1 MLYIVATP
9 IGNLKDITLRAIE
22 TLTSVDVIFAED
34 TRVVGKLLA
43 CNNISKP
50 TFRYDEHSH
59 TRAIKEVFA
68 FLGQG
73 KSVAFVSDAGT
84 PGISDPGT
92 RLVQSVRTS
101 LPHIKI
107 IPIPGASAITT
118 ILSVAGLDS
127 GMFSFFGFPPH
138 KKGRVTFFKKI
149 ALSEIPVVFYE
160 SPHRIQKALESLQ
173 KECGDDCIIIV
184 GRELTKVYE
193 DIFIGTPKEALA
205 YFVGEKLKGE
215 FVIVV
220 QSAKLKHQK

>member
-22 TLTSVDVIFAED
+22 TLTSVDIIFAED
-34 TRVVGKLLA
+34 TRVTGKLLA

-50 TFRYDEHSH
+50 TYRYDEHSH
-59 TRAIKEVFA
+59 ARVIKEILT
-68 FLGQG
+68 FLEQG
-73 KSVAFVSDAGT
+73 KNIAFVSDAGT

-92 RLVQSVRTS
+92 RLVQSVRVA
-101 LPHIKI
+101 LPQVKI
-107 IPIPGASAITT
+107 IPIPGVSALTT

-127 GMFSFFGFPPH
+127 GMFSFLEFPPH

-149 ALSEIPVVFYE
+149 VLSEIPIVFYE
-160 SPHRIQKALESLQ
+160 SPHRIQKAFESLQ
-173 KECGDDCIIIV
+173 KECGEQCSIIV

-193 DIFIGTPKEALA
+193 DIFIGSPREALL

-215 FVIVV
+215 FVVV
-220 QSAKLKHQK
+220 VKK